1 MAPCFEGTFG
11 FLGAGKTGETGCS
24 VHFKK
29 RSMIEDIRL
38 WLQAVNKNNYGNK
51 LILIVK

>member
-1 MAPCFEGTFG
+1 MPVRIFRVEADMSPRFEETFG

-24 VHFKK
+24 VRFKK

-38 WLQAVNKNNYGNK
+38 W
-51 LILIVK
+51 